1 MHTSVKDM
9 LRVNEIDVF
18 YAELQAIWK
27 ASFRVEKG
35 ETVVIVGSNG
45 AGKSTILRTM
55 SGVLRPASGN
65 IEFLGRQ
72 IEKFTPHK
80 IVELGLSHVP
90 EGRELFPHMTVRENL
105 RLGAYTKEANEKFN
119 DTVEEVYRIF
129 PILKERTKQKAS
141 TLSGGEQQM
150 LAIAR
155 ALMSR
160 PKLLMLDEPSLGL
173 APKVVLTVFE
183 IIKKLQDMGT
193 SILLV
198 EQNVYH
204 ALGIADRGYVLE
216 NGRITLDGRGE
227 ELLDDEYL
235 KKAYLGLV

>member
-1 MHTSVKDM
+1 
-9 LRVNEIDVF
+9 
-18 YAELQAIWK
+18 
-27 ASFRVEKG
+27 
-35 ETVVIVGSNG
+35 
-45 AGKSTILRTM
+45 
-55 SGVLRPASGN
+55 
-65 IEFLGRQ
+65 
-72 IEKFTPHK
+72 
-80 IVELGLSHVP
+80 LSHVP

-105 RLGAYTKEANEKFN
+105 RLGAYTKEANEKSN
-119 DTVEEVYRIF
+119 DTVEEVCRIF

-173 APKVVLTVFE
+173 APRVVLTVFE
-183 IIKKLQDMGT
+183 VIKKLQDMGT

-216 NGRITLDGRGE
+216 NGRITLDGKGK

>member
-1 MHTSVKDM
+1 M
-9 LRVNEIDVF
+9 LKVNEIDVF

-45 AGKSTILRTM
+45 AGKSTILRTI
-55 SGVLRPASGN
+55 SGVLRPASGS

-72 IEKFTPHK
+72 MEKFTPHK
-80 IVELGLSHVP
+80 MVELGLSHVP

-173 APKVVLTVFE
+173 APRVVLTVFE

-216 NGRITLDGRGE
+216 NGRITLDGKGK

>member
-9 LRVNEIDVF
+9 LKVNEIDVF

-45 AGKSTILRTM
+45 AGKSTILRTI
-55 SGVLRPASGN
+55 SGVLRPASGS

-72 IEKFTPHK
+72 MEKFTPHK
-80 IVELGLSHVP
+80 MVELGLSHVP

-173 APKVVLTVFE
+173 APRVVLTVFE

-216 NGRITLDGRGE
+216 NGRITLDGKGK